1 MVTYQMFLARFPEFV
16 SVPEVRFD
24 IFFGDSVLE
33 MGSDENRWIEWYDV
47 AQANHIAHLLACA
60 QGSATGDAS
69 PMKPL
74 RSTDVDDVLVEF
86 AQAKETSLNPY
97 ENYDATIYGQAYVKW
112 RNMAFGGPR
121 VVF

>member
-1 MVTYQMFLARFPEFV
+1 MVTYQMFQDRFPEFITL
-16 SVPEVRFD
+16 SEGRFNL
-24 IFFGDSVLE
+24 FLGDSVLT

-47 AQANHIAHLLACA
+47 AQANLIAHLLACG

-86 AQAKETSLNPY
+86 AVAKETSIDPY
-97 ENYDATIYGQAYVKW
+97 ENYDATVYGQAYTKW
-112 RNMAFGGPR
+112 RNMAFAGPR